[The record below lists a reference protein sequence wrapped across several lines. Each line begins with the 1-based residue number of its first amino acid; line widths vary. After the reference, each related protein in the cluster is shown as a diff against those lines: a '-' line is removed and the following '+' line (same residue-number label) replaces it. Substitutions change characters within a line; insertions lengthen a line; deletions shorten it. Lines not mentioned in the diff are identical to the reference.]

1 MGAILCC
8 SNPYQQKDF
17 EESESRTERR
27 RLLDRSI
34 LDLELS
40 IKLYI
45 AIQKQSEALKNIELI
60 INEFTSNKPNNIMYS
75 ECLTDNKQSEALKNI
90 EIIMNEFKFNKTNES
105 NKTMYSELL
114 TNNKKSYNTNDI

>member
-8 SNPYQQKDF
+8 SNPYQQSDF

-27 RLLDRSI
+27 RLLDRSL

-45 AIQKQSEALKNIELI
+45 AIQKQ
-60 INEFTSNKPNNIMYS
+60 T
-75 ECLTDNKQSEALKNI
+75 EALKNI
-90 EIIMNEFKFNKTNES
+90 EININKLNEPK
-105 NKTMYSELL
+105 KTMYSELL
-114 TNNKKSYNTNDI
+114 TDNKKSYHTNNI